1 MVQAAD
7 LAQSRRM
14 IPDYPTWAQ
23 CFALYVA
30 VVTSQDKG
38 RIADMMAYQAT
49 VAKCALKYKW
59 PLWLVYD
66 ANFRQEAAGKD
77 IPWARVDPSIYAQC
91 FTGQAITN
99 ENWCGRCQSLDH
111 GSSSC
116 PLAPHKRPTWGQA
129 APQAKRATA
138 TGRETCRNFN
148 RQDSRCKFGKSCKY
162 EHACSTSKQDHPA
175 SRCGDSKAEAGSK
188 LN

>member
-1 MVQAAD
+1 MLTFEQSQNQAIALATGRTTDDQQAASHSLWQVGAGFPAITKRLAERILAKEYIDFSDLPPAKGKNKAPNQALEGRVLVVQAAD

-49 VAKCALKYKW
+49 VAKCTLKYKW
-59 PLWLVYD
+59 PSWLVYD

-77 IPWARVDPSIYAQC
+77 IP
-91 FTGQAITN
+91 
-99 ENWCGRCQSLDH
+99 
-111 GSSSC
+111 
-116 PLAPHKRPTWGQA
+116 
-129 APQAKRATA
+129 
-138 TGRETCRNFN
+138 
-148 RQDSRCKFGKSCKY
+148 
-162 EHACSTSKQDHPA
+162 
-175 SRCGDSKAEAGSK
+175 
-188 LN
+188 